1 MYLRET
7 ADGMFRP
14 ITYLTHKIIEEVV
27 LAIAMSIV
35 FSLFVYFI
43 VNLQVSLLPR
53 VYGLLF
59 KTPL

>member
-53 VYGLLF
+53 V
-59 KTPL
+59 